1 MRRSAPSRRDPCAPP
16 QRGALADRV
25 SATGCSSRFRR
36 RRAWDDIGMN
46 SDGTAASLP
55 TLELPEGVTLGIAH
69 GVDALRVDTPAGTA
83 ELLFDGAHLIS
94 WIPTGH
100 SDLLWLS
107 PDSAFGER
115 EAVRGGIPLVG
126 PWFGPG
132 RDLAMEVKH
141 GWLRNLRW
149 DLTAAEREGEEVVLT
164 LSTPEDVKSLT
175 ATARFRFG
183 AELSVDLT
191 ITAGPRSLELEA
203 ALHTY
208 LAVGDVREI
217 EIRGLEG
224 ADLLD
229 NTRGLEPDVMPE
241 QPLRLAGSTDRVV
254 ASSAEVT
261 LVDERHG
268 RRIVST
274 PRGTSK
280 TVVWNP
286 WDELVTAMADIPDAA
301 WPEFVCIEP
310 AVAKDGYV
318 ALAPGESHTI
328 GVTYRLEA

>member
-1 MRRSAPSRRDPCAPP
+1 
-16 QRGALADRV
+16 
-25 SATGCSSRFRR
+25 
-36 RRAWDDIGMN
+36 MN
-46 SDGTAASLP
+46 TDGTAASRP
-55 TLELPEGVTLGIAH
+55 TIPLPEGVTLGTTH

-94 WIPTGH
+94 WVPAGQ

-141 GWLRNLRW
+141 GWLRNVRW
-149 DLTAAEREGEEVVLT
+149 DLDSAEREGDEVVLT
-164 LSTPEDVKSLT
+164 LRTPQDVKSLT
-175 ATARFRFG
+175 ALARFRLG
-183 AELSVDLT
+183 TELSVDLT
-191 ITAGPRSLELEA
+191 ITAGPRALELEA

-208 LAVGDVREI
+208 FAVGDVREI
-217 EIRGLEG
+217 AIQGLEG
-224 ADLLD
+224 AEFFD

-241 QPLRLAGSTDRVV
+241 QPLRLTGSTDRVV
-254 ASSAEVT
+254 ASAAEVT
-261 LVDERHG
+261 LVDEQRD
-268 RRIVST
+268 RRIVSSA
-274 PRGTSK
+274 RGTAK

-286 WDELVTAMADIPDAA
+286 WDELVTGMADIPDTA

-310 AVAKDGYV
+310 AVAKDGFV
-318 ALAPGESHTI
+318 ALAPGESHTL
-328 GVTYRLEA
+328 GVTYRIEA